1 MSVFHYS
8 RLLIAKELA
17 RSVKYFD
24 QLIQISHPANSSQQL
39 SDILQHPHSR
49 VISLEQFPSLKSQD
63 TRDAVIMNGN
73 FNHAYDIQNQLL
85 QLYAKM
91 NRHSRLMVILY
102 NPYMAFL
109 VKLLCKLGI
118 RQTPEPTTFITE
130 TDLQNMCRISGFE
143 LVRLQSAV
151 FVPFGLGIGQ
161 LINYI
166 LPIVPFM
173 QKLSIVNIAY
183 LRPIMPETVKPSL
196 SIVIPARNE
205 RGNIEN
211 AILRMPVLCPEME
224 ILFVE
229 GNSNDQT
236 WEEILRVKEKYSN
249 DPRFK
254 IEAMKQPGKGKNDA
268 VRVGFQKASGKIVT
282 ILDADLTMP
291 PELLGR
297 FYDAYCSGHADFI
310 NGSRLVYPMEG
321 EAMRFLN
328 HLGNVFFAK
337 ALSYVLNR
345 RIGDSL
351 CGTKLLAK
359 QDYYRI
365 VQWRKDFG
373 DFDPFG
379 DFELLFPSAILAMG
393 IVDIPVRYAARTY
406 GTTNISRFSHGFM
419 LLKMTLI
426 GLFRIRTGKV

>member
-1 MSVFHYS
+1 MSLFQYS
-8 RLLIAKELA
+8 RQLIAKELT
-17 RSVKYFD
+17 RSTKYFD
-24 QLIQISHPANSSQQL
+24 QLIQISHPASSSNQL
-39 SDILQHPHSR
+39 VDLLEHPR
-49 VISLEQFPSLKSQD
+49 AQVMTLEQFPSVQHQD

-73 FNHAYDIQNQLL
+73 FNHAFDIQSQLF

-118 RQTPEPTTFITE
+118 RKTPEPTTFITE
-130 TDLQNMCRISGFE
+130 TDLQNICRISGFE
-143 LVRLQSAV
+143 LVRLQSAL
-151 FVPFGLGIGQ
+151 FCPFGLGIGQ
-161 LINYI
+161 LFNYL
-166 LPIVPFM
+166 LPAIPFIHKFSM
-173 QKLSIVNIAY
+173 VNIAY
-183 LRPIMPETVKPSL
+183 LRPIVAEKTKPSL

-205 RGNIEN
+205 KGNIEN

-236 WEEILRVKEKYSN
+236 WEEILRVKEKYSQ

-268 VRVGFQKASGKIVT
+268 VRVGFQKASGEIVT

-297 FYDAYCSGHADFI
+297 FYDAYCNGHADFI

-359 QDYYRI
+359 KDYHRI

-393 IVDIPVRYAARTY
+393 VVDIPVRYGARTY